1 MRDIDFSRAHA
12 NNAVRP
18 SLASVLQASCQ
29 FKSCKIKSRISVLAL
44 HSSCKSGNLADRCV
58 PQCTTQVIAVTCED
72 GSCSLWFW
80 SQSKCVGNLELPP
93 GGSCYFPHI
102 RLCDQML
109 SPLLPAASK
118 QRFLLLLGDTIL
130 ICQHLLHCLM
140 AAIHTPVVYTQITW
154 KHLV

>member
-1 MRDIDFSRAHA
+1 MEIWLTD
-12 NNAVRP
+12 VC
-18 SLASVLQASCQ
+18 L
-29 FKSCKIKSRISVLAL
+29 
-44 HSSCKSGNLADRCV
+44 

-109 SPLLPAASK
+109 SPLLRATSK

-130 ICQHLLHCLM
+130 TCQYLLDCLV
-140 AAIHTPVVYTQITW
+140 AAIHTPVVYTQIIW
-154 KHLV
+154 KHLQATSSSRSHVADESFSCVTSRMCMQS